1 MPSEGIMKF
10 SLGLEGNSD
19 GNLFPDEQQTQVLL
33 GRAGTHSPACQE
45 PDLVSSLPHFS
56 QSSMIR

>member
-1 MPSEGIMKF
+1 MVTCF
-10 SLGLEGNSD
+10 
-19 GNLFPDEQQTQVLL
+19 DEQQTQVLCVES
-33 GRAGTHSPACQE
+33 GTHSPACQE